1 MLFRSRRVISQPSF
15 KERFITAGGHE
26 LMATPPAEFGP
37 IMDRQR
43 KAFAAKIKPLNLKI
57 E

>member
-1 MLFRSRRVISQPSF
+1 MKRVISTPSF
-15 KERFITAGGHE
+15 KEKFITAGGHE
-26 LMATPPAEFGP
+26 LMATPPAESGP

-43 KAFAAKIKPLNLKI
+43 KAFAAKIKPLNLKM